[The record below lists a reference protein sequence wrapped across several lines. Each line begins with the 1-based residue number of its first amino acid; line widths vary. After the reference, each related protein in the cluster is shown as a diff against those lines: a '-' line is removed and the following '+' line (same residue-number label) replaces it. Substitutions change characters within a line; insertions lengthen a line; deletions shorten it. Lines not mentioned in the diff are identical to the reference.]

1 MSDSGIR
8 LVGFARADAR
18 PASPPL
24 IATNPIALAI
34 GSISPR

>member
-1 MSDSGIR
+1 MSGSGLR
-8 LVGFARADAR
+8 LVGLARADAR

-24 IATNPIALAI
+24 IATNPIAVAI